1 MKAHR
6 MKTSAFL
13 SLTLAAC
20 DVVPNSQ
27 YSVAN
32 SCNPLPNVGG
42 GCFGPGSFNCEF
54 QMGVLCQ

>member
-1 MKAHR
+1 

-32 SCNPLPNVGG
+32 SCNPLPNVGV